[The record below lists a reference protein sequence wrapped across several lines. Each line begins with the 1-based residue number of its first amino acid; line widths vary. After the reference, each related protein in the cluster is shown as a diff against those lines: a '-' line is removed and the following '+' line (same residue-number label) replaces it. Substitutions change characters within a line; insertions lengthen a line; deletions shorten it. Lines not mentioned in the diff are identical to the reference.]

1 MLESELKQISKFFEK
16 FKETNNQLTNSELEK
31 RHLYKKID
39 ALEENVAKEYQNNL
53 ELERRNSDLKKII
66 EDIQLEKL
74 LQQSQ
79 FSSQQAKDI
88 LNTGLFN
95 PSKTD
100 LSYEDLTSGIKV
112 RFLIYTYFLPTIQCT
127 LEETIS
133 TCLSLKNL
141 SNSQNNSN
149 LLDIT
154 KFLTDS
160 IKSLQIENKNLI
172 SSLNYYKSQLTYLQ
186 QKITFFGLNRRTVY
200 SYLKKTIKNSNLDL
214 NTKETLQYI
223 LDFIKESYK

>member
-1 MLESELKQISKFFEK
+1 
-16 FKETNNQLTNSELEK
+16 
-31 RHLYKKID
+31 
-39 ALEENVAKEYQNNL
+39 LEENVAKEYQNNL

-112 RFLIYTYFLPTIQCT
+112 RFLIYTYFFT
-127 LEETIS
+127 
-133 TCLSLKNL
+133 
-141 SNSQNNSN
+141 
-149 LLDIT
+149 
-154 KFLTDS
+154 
-160 IKSLQIENKNLI
+160 
-172 SSLNYYKSQLTYLQ
+172 NY
-186 QKITFFGLNRRTVY
+186 IVY
-200 SYLKKTIKNSNLDL
+200 T
-214 NTKETLQYI
+214 
-223 LDFIKESYK
+223 